1 MEESIAVNLLYIGY
15 PYAHVNVT
23 GGNLFEVFG
32 IWGN

>member
-1 MEESIAVNLLYIGY
+1 MEECFSCKFVIGH

-23 GGNLFEVFG
+23 GGNMFEVFG